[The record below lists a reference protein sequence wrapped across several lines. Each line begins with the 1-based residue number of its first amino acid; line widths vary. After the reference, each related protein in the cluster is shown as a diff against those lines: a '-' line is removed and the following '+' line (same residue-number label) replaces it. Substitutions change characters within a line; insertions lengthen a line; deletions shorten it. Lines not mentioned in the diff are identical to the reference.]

1 MLVGIV
7 FLAAF
12 VWLARERALRGQND
26 FAAFYA
32 GGRLAGTP
40 DLYSRPANTALVAK
54 VTGVTMPAVV
64 FIRPPFYAALL
75 SPLSALPYRLA
86 YAVFSLIGLASA
98 VWFVV
103 RFSGE
108 CPSLPFFAAMSI
120 PVVDALCDG
129 QDTPLLL
136 LFLGTAMLL
145 ARRKRDFL
153 AGVVLSL
160 CAIKF
165 HLFVMLPVALLL
177 QRRWRMLAGGGI
189 GIALLTALG
198 AIVSGPG
205 ALLDWIRLLRD
216 PSIGFAAAVM
226 PNLHGLV
233 AAVHA
238 DPRLEIV
245 LAAAVLGA
253 FLWTVS
259 RAESFDVLLAVSI
272 VCGLLVNFHSGISD
286 DVLLLVVF
294 VAVTANYASAQDAAA
309 STMNAGNRT
318 PAGFVVRGFTGGAP
332 MRSLIALLLTPIPW
346 FMVLAGSPYN
356 AVVPA
361 ALLLLMGF
369 FCVLRPS
376 AAPAYALRSENAH

>member
-1 MLVGIV
+1 V

-12 VWLARERALRGQND
+12 AWLAGARALKGQND

-32 GGRLAGTP
+32 GGHLAGTP
-40 DLYSRPANTALVAK
+40 DLYSRPANMAIVRKA
-54 VTGVTMPAVV
+54 TGVTMPAVV
-64 FIRPPFYAALL
+64 FIRAPFYAVLL
-75 SPLSALPYRLA
+75 KPLSALPYRLA

-136 LFLGTAMLL
+136 LFLGAAMLL

-153 AGVVLSL
+153 AGLLLSL

-165 HLFVMLPVALLL
+165 HLFALLPVALLL
-177 QRRWRMLAGGGI
+177 HRRWRMLAGGAI

-198 AIVSGPG
+198 AIMNGPG
-205 ALLDWIRLLRD
+205 SLLDWIGVLRD
-216 PSIGFAAAVM
+216 PSIGFAAGVM
-226 PNLHGLV
+226 PNIHGLV

-238 DPRLEIV
+238 DQRLEIA
-245 LAAAVLGA
+245 LAAAALGA

-259 RAESFDVLLAVSI
+259 RVESFDVLLAVSI
-272 VCGLLVNFHSGISD
+272 VCGLLVNFHSGLSD

-294 VAVTANYASAQDAAA
+294 VAVTGNCASL
-309 STMNAGNRT
+309 
-318 PAGFVVRGFTGGAP
+318 P

-346 FMVLAGSPYN
+346 FMVLAGPPYN

-361 ALLLLMGF
+361 ALLLLTGF
-369 FCVLRPS
+369 FCTLRPG
-376 AAPAYALRSENAH
+376 AVPAYALRSDHAH